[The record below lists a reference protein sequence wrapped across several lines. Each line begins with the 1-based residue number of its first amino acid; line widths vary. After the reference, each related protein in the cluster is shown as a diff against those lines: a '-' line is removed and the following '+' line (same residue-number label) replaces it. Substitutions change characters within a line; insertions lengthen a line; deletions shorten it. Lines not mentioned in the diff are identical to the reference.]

1 MNIDYV
7 HGDIFT
13 TNCEYLIH
21 GCNSRGLMGAGVAKM
36 IKQKYPKAYQDYLD
50 IYNNNGLIL
59 GDFYSSE
66 QPDGKIIINAI
77 TQKDVG
83 TDKIQVSYWAIAN
96 IFRNLNNLG
105 MKKVALPK
113 IGSGLAGGDWK
124 VISAIIENES
134 KNYQPIV
141 YVI

>member
-77 TQKDVG
+77 TQKDIG

>member
-1 MNIDYV
+1 MCMV
-7 HGDIFT
+7 
-13 TNCEYLIH
+13 
-21 GCNSRGLMGAGVAKM
+21 
-36 IKQKYPKAYQDYLD
+36 
-50 IYNNNGLIL
+50 IYKNNGLFL
-59 GDFYSSE
+59 GDFYLSE

-96 IFRNLNNLG
+96 IFRNLNNIG
-105 MKKVALPK
+105 MKKVVLPK
-113 IGSGLAGGDWK
+113 IGSGLVGGDWK

>member
-1 MNIDYV
+1 MNIEYV
-7 HGDIFT
+7 YGDIFT

-96 IFRNLNNLG
+96 IFRNLNNIG

>member
-21 GCNSRGLMGAGVAKM
+21 GCNSLGLMRAGVAKM
-36 IKQKYPKAYQDYLD
+36 IKQKYPKAYDDYLD
-50 IYNNNGLIL
+50 IYNNNGLFL
-59 GDFYSSE
+59 GDFYLSE

-96 IFRNLNNLG
+96 IFRNLNNIG
-105 MKKVALPK
+105 MKKIALPK
-113 IGSGLAGGDWK
+113 IGSGLAGGDWN
-124 VISAIIENES
+124 VISAIIENEA

-141 YVI
+141 YII